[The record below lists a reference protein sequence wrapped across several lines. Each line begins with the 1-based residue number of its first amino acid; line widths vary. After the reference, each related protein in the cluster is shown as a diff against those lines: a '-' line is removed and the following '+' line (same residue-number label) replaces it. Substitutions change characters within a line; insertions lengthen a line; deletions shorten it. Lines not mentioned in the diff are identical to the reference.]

1 MFEEDAIGDG
11 MYIVLSGQCQIRAR
25 PSHAATIPQQQA
37 VPLSSVGV
45 DAKLTGSGQSTDSD
59 GSEDE
64 AEREAVQAAP
74 RAVRSDAEHSASFWI
89 HKYMQQVSS
98 MMITLWQSPFAQYQE
113 EPPQTIMW
121 YISHR
126 NLMPASVSPVNI
138 RDCKCP
144 YNTCSSP

>member
-45 DAKLTGSGQSTDSD
+45 DTKLTDSGQSTDSD

-64 AEREAVQAAP
+64 AERAAAQAAP
-74 RAVRSDAEHSASFWI
+74 GVVRSDAEHSALFWI
-89 HKYMQQVSS
+89 HKYMQQVWSKR
-98 MMITLWQSPFAQYQE
+98 TKLALWQFSFARVE
-113 EPPQTIMW
+113 GEIPQTITQ
-121 YISHR
+121 YIS
-126 NLMPASVSPVNI
+126 I
-138 RDCKCP
+138 KE
-144 YNTCSSP
+144 

>member
-1 MFEEDAIGDG
+1 MFEEDEIGDG

-45 DAKLTGSGQSTDSD
+45 DAKLTPSGQSMDSD
-59 GSEDE
+59 GSEEE

-89 HKYMQQVSS
+89 HKYMQQVWSRC
-98 MMITLWQSPFAQYQE
+98 TKLALWQSSFAQCEGEFSQIIMLDNYIE
-113 EPPQTIMW
+113 E
-121 YISHR
+121 
-126 NLMPASVSPVNI
+126 
-138 RDCKCP
+138 
-144 YNTCSSP
+144 

>member
-1 MFEEDAIGDG
+1 VFEEDEIGDG

-25 PSHAATIPQQQA
+25 PSHAAAIPQQQA

-64 AEREAVQAAP
+64 AEREVVQAAP

-89 HKYMQQVSS
+89 HKYMQQVWS
-98 MMITLWQSPFAQYQE
+98 IRKIVTLWQSSFAQCEGEFSQTFMLDNCIE
-113 EPPQTIMW
+113 E
-121 YISHR
+121 
-126 NLMPASVSPVNI
+126 
-138 RDCKCP
+138 
-144 YNTCSSP
+144 